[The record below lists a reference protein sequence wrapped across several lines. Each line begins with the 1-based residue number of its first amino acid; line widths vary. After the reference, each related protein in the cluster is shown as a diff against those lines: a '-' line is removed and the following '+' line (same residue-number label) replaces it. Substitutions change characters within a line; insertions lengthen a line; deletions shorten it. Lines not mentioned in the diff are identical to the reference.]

1 MMIMMMMMMMIGWMG
16 PQVTMGDRSTGPV
29 VFSVIL
35 FVNPK
40 QLKDELNRQ
49 FRDKH
54 PELPPSLT
62 LSKIRSLKV
71 RRPRDDKH
79 APSDRS
85 HYIHI
90 YTHIYT
96 YRPWP
101 WRHGERGWT
110 SARTR

>member
-1 MMIMMMMMMMIGWMG
+1 
-16 PQVTMGDRSTGPV
+16 MGDHSTGPV

-49 FRDKH
+49 FREKH

-71 RRPRDDKH
+71 VRHACPSFSIVGGRLMSWPR
-79 APSDRS
+79 
-85 HYIHI
+85 
-90 YTHIYT
+90 
-96 YRPWP
+96 
-101 WRHGERGWT
+101 
-110 SARTR
+110 